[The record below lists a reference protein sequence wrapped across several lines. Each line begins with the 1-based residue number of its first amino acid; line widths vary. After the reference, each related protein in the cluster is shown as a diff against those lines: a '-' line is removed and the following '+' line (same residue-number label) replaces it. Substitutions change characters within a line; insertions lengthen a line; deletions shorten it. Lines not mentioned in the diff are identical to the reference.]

1 MTSRH
6 SAPRA
11 RTTLT
16 SWRVRNILRTLLTG
30 GNGMLGSS
38 IAQAWGL
45 ARPDDELIVVTR
57 DVVDLTDKRATAA
70 VIARVQ
76 PDLII
81 HAAAKV
87 GGIQDKIAKPVSY
100 LLDNLLIDTSVLA
113 GAIDAEVENLLYIG
127 SAIVYPEHYRQ
138 PFLEGDV
145 LAGPLEPANEGYA
158 IAKIAATKLCEY
170 AEKQYG
176 FTYRVASPSNLY
188 GPNDDYS
195 LGHGHLVAAAIA
207 KIQAAQTAGS
217 DTVEVWGDGTA
228 RREFTYVADLADWL
242 VDQSDKLA
250 AWPPMLN
257 LGFGADHSI
266 REYYEA
272 AAAAIGYT
280 GGFDYDVSKPA
291 GMHQRILDSSA
302 ARSLGWNPTT
312 SIADGMAESYRQ
324 FLAGSESRK
333 AS

>member
-1 MTSRH
+1 
-6 SAPRA
+6 
-11 RTTLT
+11 
-16 SWRVRNILRTLLTG
+16 
-30 GNGMLGSS
+30 MLGSS
-38 IAQAWGL
+38 IVSAWQRL
-45 ARPDDELIVVTR
+45 RPDDELIVVTR
-57 DVVDLTDKRATAA
+57 DVVDLTDRQATSAL
-70 VIARVQ
+70 IAREQ
-76 PDLII
+76 PELII

-87 GGIQDKIAKPVSY
+87 GGVQDKINKPATY
-100 LLDNLLIDTSVLA
+100 LLDNLLIDTSVLG
-113 GAIDAEVENLLYIG
+113 GAIDAQVPNVLYIG
-127 SAIVYPEHYRQ
+127 SAVVYPEHYRQ
-138 PFLEGDV
+138 PFIEDDI

-176 FTYRVASPSNLY
+176 FNYRVAAPSNLY

-207 KIQAAQTAGS
+207 KIQAAQDAGS
-217 DTVEVWGDGTA
+217 ETVEVWGDGTA
-228 RREFTYVADLADWL
+228 RREFTYVVDLADWL
-242 VDQSDKLA
+242 VDQADKLE

-257 LGFGADHSI
+257 LGFGTDHSI

-280 GGFDYDVSKPA
+280 GGFEYDVTKPA

-312 SIADGMAESYRQ
+312 SIADGMAESYAQ
-324 FLAGSESRK
+324 FLASGNTRK

>member
-1 MTSRH
+1 
-6 SAPRA
+6 
-11 RTTLT
+11 
-16 SWRVRNILRTLLTG
+16 
-30 GNGMLGSS
+30 MLGSS
-38 IAQAWGL
+38 IAQAWR
-45 ARPDDELIVVTR
+45 ASRPADELIVVTR
-57 DVVDLTDKRATAA
+57 DVVDLTDKRATAS
-70 VIARVQ
+70 VIARER
-76 PDLII
+76 PDLVI

-87 GGIQDKIAKPVSY
+87 GGIQDKIANPATY
-100 LLDNLLIDTSVLA
+100 LLENLLIDTSVIA
-113 GAIDAEVENLLYIG
+113 GAIDAGVPNLLYIG
-127 SAIVYPEHYRQ
+127 SAAVYPEHYRQ

-170 AEKQYG
+170 AAKQYG
-176 FTYRVASPSNLY
+176 FNYRVAAPSNLY

-207 KIQAAQTAGS
+207 KIQAAKTAGA
-217 DTVEVWGDGTA
+217 DAVEVWGDGTA
-228 RREFTYVADLADWL
+228 RREFTYVIDLAQWL
-242 VDQSDKLA
+242 VEQADKLDV
-250 AWPPMLN
+250 WPPMLN

-280 GGFDYDVSKPA
+280 GGFEYDVSKPA
-291 GMHQRILDSSA
+291 GMHQRILDSSV

-312 SIADGMAESYRQ
+312 SITDGMAESYRQ
-324 FLAGSESRK
+324 FLASSGLRK

>member
-1 MTSRH
+1 
-6 SAPRA
+6 
-11 RTTLT
+11 
-16 SWRVRNILRTLLTG
+16 
-30 GNGMLGSS
+30 MLGSS
-38 IAQAWGL
+38 IAQTWYR

-70 VIARVQ
+70 VIAHEQ

-87 GGIQDKIAKPVSY
+87 GGIKDKLTRPVPY
-100 LLDNLLIDTSVLA
+100 LLDNLLIDTSVIA
-113 GAIDAEVENLLYIG
+113 GAIDAAVPNLLYIG
-127 SAIVYPEHYRQ
+127 SAAVYPEHYRQ
-138 PFLEGDV
+138 PFLEGDM

-170 AEKQYG
+170 AATQFG
-176 FTYRVASPSNLY
+176 FAYRVAAPSNLY

-195 LGHGHLVAAAIA
+195 LDQGHLIAAAIA
-207 KIQAAQTAGS
+207 KIQSAKSSGA
-217 DTVEVWGDGTA
+217 DRVEVWGDGMA
-228 RREFTYVADLADWL
+228 RREFTYVIDLANWL
-242 VDQSDKLA
+242 VDQADKLD

-266 REYYEA
+266 REYYES
-272 AAAAIGYT
+272 AAAAIGYA
-280 GGFDYDVSKPA
+280 GGFAYDITKPA

-312 SIADGMAESYRQ
+312 SIEDGMAESYRQ
-324 FLAGSESRK
+324 FIVNSSPRK